1 MEDVM
6 YDDYDEEYDEYDENF
21 LSEEEVGAI
30 LAAYRMQ
37 QLRQNLTGPL
47 ISFVTH
53 VIGLILL
60 CLLVVPQPQQVVNA
74 VEVTIEE
81 IVIKE
86 IPEKIIDEIDEVT
99 EEEVTEEAPEMEVPE
114 VPTEAES
121 DSAIEDASDDAPES
135 DDNMEMEDVLD
146 VVPHNT
152 PLKIA
157 GLYGGRSKAGKA
169 AAKRK
174 YGATNAGQKSVLN
187 ALRWL
192 AKVQRDNGSWED
204 NPAHSGLALLCFLA
218 HGETPLSEEF
228 GITVQKAMQ
237 WLSSGMP
244 EGRPFATDGHQYG
257 HAIATYALAES
268 YGMTQ
273 IPFLQTSMEYGLDTI
288 IKGQQAGG
296 GFDYNYKKGP
306 RWDLSYAGWNYQ
318 ALKAGLVAGSANED
332 LPRTIEKGITFIK
345 RTTYK
350 NGKFGY
356 SSPGSGK
363 NMTGVGT
370 LCLQLLG
377 EKRAAETQG
386 GLETIMD
393 ERYKLWLDVAQDWE
407 KIAHPLYGFYY
418 DTQAVFHQQGA
429 DWDRWNRTFQ
439 KVLVDGQHRE
449 GYWTTR
455 EASHGL
461 GGPSLQGKILSTTLC
476 LLQLQV
482 YYRYLPTFK
491 MPKENIVN
499 RGGGIGD
506 ASEDDLII
514 E

>member
-1 MEDVM
+1 MSDYYEEYEED
-6 YDDYDEEYDEYDENF
+6 YEEDYDNY
-21 LSEEEVGAI
+21 LTEEEVQQH
-30 LAAYRMQ
+30 LAAYRARKIRENAM
-37 QLRQNLTGPL
+37 GPL
-47 ISFVTH
+47 TSFAFH
-53 VIGLILL
+53 IILL
-60 CLLVVPQPQQVVNA
+60 LFLSVFVVAQPTEYTAA
-74 VEVTIEE
+74 VEVIIEE
-81 IVIKE
+81 IVIKDV
-86 IPEKIIDEIDEVT
+86 PEKIIEEVEEVK

-114 VPTEAES
+114 ITTEVES
-121 DSAIEDASDDAPES
+121 DSAIDDASDEVPES
-135 DDNMEMEDVLD
+135 NDDMDMEDVLD
-146 VVPHNT
+146 VIPHNT

-157 GLYGGRSKAGKA
+157 GLYGGRTKKGRAGALK
-169 AAKRK
+169 K
-174 YGATNAGQKSVLN
+174 YGATNAGQNSVLN

-228 GITVQKAMQ
+228 GLTVQKSMQ
-237 WLSSGMP
+237 WLSSSMK
-244 EGRPFATDGHQYG
+244 EGIPCATDGHQYG
-257 HAIATYALAES
+257 HAIATYALAEAF
-268 YGMTQ
+268 GMTQ
-273 IPFLQTSMEYGLDTI
+273 IPFLQTSMEYGLETI
-288 IKGQQAGG
+288 IQGQQPGG

-306 RWDLSYAGWNYQ
+306 RWDLSYAGWNFQ
-318 ALKAGLVAGSANED
+318 ALKAGLVAGSANEGI
-332 LPRTIEKGITFIK
+332 PRAIEKGITFMK
-345 RTTYK
+345 QSTYK

-377 EKRAAETQG
+377 EKRSVEVQG
-386 GLETIMD
+386 GLETISD
-393 ERYKLWLDVAQDWE
+393 ERYQLWEGVAQDWE

-418 DTQAVFHQQGA
+418 DTQAVFHNQGP
-429 DWDRWNRTFQ
+429 DWDRWNKAFQ

-449 GYWTTR
+449 GYWTTQ

-476 LLQLQV
+476 LLQLEV

-499 RGGGIGD
+499 AGAGIGEAD
-506 ASEDDLII
+506 NADLII